1 MAERRPE
8 RVAHLVQAEL
18 AVRFLRDAND
28 RHLQQVAVTAVRM
41 SPDLRLARVYFRTL
55 EAVRA
60 EGETERALDPRDPAS
75 ASDAR
80 PGPRAARHSRA
91 ALRVRRDARSGA
103 ARLDELLRTGRDP
116 SDDEKNR

>member
-18 AVRFLRDAND
+18 AAWFLRDATD

-41 SPDLRLARVYFRTL
+41 TPDLRLARVYFRTL

-60 EGETERALDPRDPAS
+60 EGETERALT
-75 ASDAR
+75 
-80 PGPRAARHSRA
+80 RATPHLRRMLGRA
-91 ALRVRRDARSGA
+91 LGLRVIPELRFEYDVTPDQAR
-103 ARLDELLRTGRDP
+103 RLDELLRTGKDP